1 MNTKTVINIKED
13 NNKLSYVGYIKDF
26 ISAPKQ
32 QDIFE
37 WLENMN
43 DFKSGM
49 TTFGKEIPR
58 LQKWYQSDN
67 KYFAKEWKVKY
78 NRWES
83 CQYDDYLLDL
93 QQNVNIFFN
102 KELNIRYQI

>member
-26 ISAPKQ
+26 INPSKQ

-49 TTFGKEIPR
+49 TTFHSSVPG
-58 LQKWYQSDN
+58 Y
-67 KYFAKEWKVKY
+67 AVA
-78 NRWES
+78 
-83 CQYDDYLLDL
+83 
-93 QQNVNIFFN
+93 VNIF
-102 KELNIRYQI
+102 